1 MVAAM
6 ARILV
11 ADDDRAVGEFVRRA
25 LVHHGHQ
32 VTLVEDGLAALH
44 ALETQDPFELLLTD
58 IVMPGMDGIALA
70 LKVARDRPELK
81 VLLMSGYDAE
91 RQRAHNLDVLIQRVI
106 SKPFTLQQLVRVVD
120 ESLATAKTEDAPR
133 RH

>member
-1 MVAAM
+1 M

-25 LVHHGHQ
+25 LSHHGHD
-32 VTLVEDGLAALH
+32 VTLVEDGIAALH
-44 ALETQDPFELLLTD
+44 ALETQDPFALLLTD

-70 LKVARDRPELK
+70 LKVARDYPELK
-81 VLLMSGYDAE
+81 VLLMSGYAAE

-106 SKPFTLQQLVRVVD
+106 SKPFTLLELVRVVD
-120 ESLATAKTEDAPR
+120 EALAQDTKGDHSR
-133 RH
+133 

>member
-1 MVAAM
+1 M

-25 LVHHGHQ
+25 LRHHGHD
-32 VTLVEDGLAALH
+32 VILVEDGIAALH
-44 ALETQDPFELLLTD
+44 ALETQEPFELLLTD

-70 LKVARDRPELK
+70 LKVARDRPGLR
-81 VLLMSGYDAE
+81 VLLMSGYAAE

-106 SKPFTLQQLVRVVD
+106 SKPFTLQELVRFVD
-120 ESLATAKTEDAPR
+120 EALTALPDKDAGR
-133 RH
+133 R